1 MDIRALRYFQ
11 TVAECGSYSRGSEML
26 RISQPAV
33 SRTIR
38 ALEEELGRPV
48 FRRHGHGVVLTDA
61 GKILL
66 ERTQVLLR
74 QLEQTKDEIRSG
86 GTGPSGVVSLAVP
99 PAAGQYLVPAL
110 VRRLGEAYP
119 NVFLKIAA
127 GYSGYIHEW
136 LLRGEVDLA
145 CVHDP
150 LPQRGFDVLPLIDEE
165 VFLVGRAG
173 SFPAGWRA
181 VGPEMLGDVPLI
193 LPSRPNASRR
203 LLDNWMGRS
212 RVQLT
217 IKLEVDDHTVTR
229 ALVKD
234 GIGFSLL
241 TRCAIAGE
249 LERGEVEAL
258 PFRPRVF
265 WPLALLSCLRSQ
277 RSELAD
283 AVTALIAETV
293 RDSVSAGKW
302 PGQEGA
308 SRRQDQIPRKA

>member
-1 MDIRALRYFQ
+1 
-11 TVAECGSYSRGSEML
+11 
-26 RISQPAV
+26 V

-38 ALEEELGRPV
+38 TLEEELGRPV

-74 QLEQTKDEIRSG
+74 QLEQTKAEIQSG

-110 VRRLGEAYP
+110 MERLGETYP
-119 NVFLKIAA
+119 NVFLRISA

-173 SFPAGWRA
+173 AFPSGWTE
-181 VGPEMLGDVPLI
+181 VGPEMLADVPLI

-212 RVQLT
+212 RGQLA
-217 IKLEVDDHTVTR
+217 IRLEVDDHTITR

-234 GIGFSLL
+234 GVGFSLL
-241 TRCAIAGE
+241 TRCAIARE
-249 LERGEVEAL
+249 LERGEVQAL

-265 WPLALLSCLRSQ
+265 WPLALLSCPRPQ
-277 RSELAD
+277 RSEIAD
-283 AVTALIAETV
+283 ALMSLIAETV
-293 RDSVSAGKW
+293 WDRVAAGDW

-308 SRRQDQIPRKA
+308 SGHPDQISRKA